1 MSPPP
6 EVRSALPGRY
16 RLGLVLLAAVAL
28 VLAWR
33 GMTEAARHDPWF
45 DNLDSNIH
53 DTVDALAINSSI
65 APLRTDQPGLASKYL
80 LALDYRIRHFSG
92 VLPVWN
98 LKKLGGHPDP
108 LQVIP
113 ELIQLSRTHARILVL
128 LFILATAGV
137 MYVVTRSL
145 ETSLLSL
152 ILLAASSGLLFHG
165 VVSRPELLCVWFG
178 TVVAPACAWQ
188 ATSKGGAGARPAW
201 LFLAGLA
208 TGLAALTKLAGG
220 CYLLSL
226 FGWCWVAAWV
236 EENPT
241 APFPHKS
248 RLAGI
253 ILPVA
258 SSAVMFWLLFR
269 LELVAGIMADVTIVR
284 LRVAA
289 ALAGAL
295 PLLLLWT
302 DLRRLG
308 EFLRH
313 RALELAWIIGGV
325 LAAIGLAFGGLRA
338 VMAAPAAL
346 TYLARV
352 LELVVHPDPVLQ
364 FLMPVSPQLNLELQH
379 FVTELPF
386 LLAGTTVAAWAAML
400 ARPASPRLRALIG
413 LLWFNGIA
421 MTLFVA
427 RSGYQEFLGLFAE
440 VPLLLLCP
448 LSLLAL
454 GVWRPRAPGSGP
466 HWAVPPVLTGVA
478 VILLTVTLRLDLK
491 CRSARTET
499 APPLRPQSITFL
511 YNHDVHPERYRQ
523 IMSQHYGTQEN
534 FNAALR
540 RYLADPANRPDSR

>member
-1 MSPPP
+1 MSPSP
-6 EVRSALPGRY
+6 EVHGRLPGRY
-16 RLGLVLLAAVAL
+16 RLALLLLAAVAL

-33 GMTEAARHDPWF
+33 GMTEAARPDPWF
-45 DNLDSNIH
+45 DNLDSNLH
-53 DTVDALAINSSI
+53 DAVDALAINSSI
-65 APLRTDQPGLASKYL
+65 APVRTDQPGLTSKYL

-108 LQVIP
+108 IQVLP
-113 ELIQLSRTHARILVL
+113 ELILLSRTHARILVL
-128 LFILATAGV
+128 LFIVATAGLMHAV
-137 MYVVTRSL
+137 MRSL
-145 ETSLLSL
+145 ETTMLSL

-188 ATSKGGAGARPAW
+188 ATAKGGAGARPGW

-226 FGWCWVAAWV
+226 YGWCWVAARV
-236 EENPT
+236 EEHPA
-241 APFPHKS
+241 APVS
-248 RLAGI
+248 RNRRLAGI
-253 ILPVA
+253 VLPVG

-269 LELVAGIMADVTIVR
+269 LDLVSGIMADVTLAR

-289 ALAGAL
+289 ALVGTL

-302 DLRRLG
+302 DRRRPG

-313 RALELAWIIGGV
+313 RALELAWIVGGV
-325 LAAIGLAFGGLRA
+325 LAAIGLAFGALRA

-364 FLMPVSPQLNLELQH
+364 YLMPLSPQLTLELQH
-379 FVTELPF
+379 FVMELPF

-400 ARPASPRLRALIG
+400 ARSAPLRLRILIG

-421 MTLFVA
+421 MMLFVA
-427 RSGYQEFLGLFAE
+427 RSGYQEFLGLLAE

-454 GVWRPRAPGSGP
+454 GVWRPRVPGSGP
-466 HWAVPPVLTGVA
+466 HWAVPPILTGVA
-478 VILLTVTLRLDLK
+478 VILLTVSLRLDLK
-491 CRSARTET
+491 CRSAQTEI

-523 IMSQHYGTQEN
+523 IMSQHYGNREN
-534 FNAALR
+534 FTAALR